1 MIVLE
6 YKLKG
11 KQYQYQAIDDAIRT
25 AQFVR
30 NKALRLWM
38 DGEKVDKYD
47 LNKYCAVLA
56 KDYPFANELNST
68 ARQASAERAWC
79 AISRFFNNCKKKVK
93 GKKGYPRFKKNSRSV
108 EYKAS
113 GWKLDSTTKKHITF
127 TDKKGIGRLKL
138 VGSRDIYFYNP
149 KDIKRVRLV
158 KRADGYYCQ
167 FSIKVDVKIESDL
180 TNKMVGLDVGLKEFL
195 TDSENN
201 TVENPRFL
209 RKAEKAINR
218 ANRKKSK
225 KFVKGKKPQS
235 NNYKKA
241 RERYARKHLKVS
253 RQRQEFAKS
262 IAYCVI
268 QSNDLVA
275 YEDLNVKNMVKNRK
289 LAKSISD
296 AGWTIFRQ
304 WLEYFGHKYGKIT
317 VAVPP
322 QNTSQDCSN
331 CGQKVQKS
339 LSTRTHICPQCG
351 HIQDRDFNAARNI
364 LIKALRTV
372 GHTGTYAWGDLPSWA
387 VGVSLLSNGES
398 VSQESHT
405 IAL

>member
-6 YKLKG
+6 YKLKA

-25 AQFVR
+25 AQFIR
-30 NKALRLWM
+30 NKALRLWI
-38 DGEKVDKYD
+38 DGEKVNKYD

-56 KDYPFANELNST
+56 KEYPFAKELNST
-68 ARQASAERAWC
+68 ARQASAERAWS
-79 AISRFFNNCKKKVK
+79 AISRFFENCKKGVK
-93 GKKGYPRFKKNSRSV
+93 GKKGYPRFKKNSRCV
-108 EYKAS
+108 EYKTS
-113 GWKLDSTTKKHITF
+113 GWKLDSNTKKHITF

-138 VGSRDIYFYNP
+138 VGSRDIYFYSAN
-149 KDIKRVRLV
+149 DIKRVRLV

-167 FSIKVDVKIESDL
+167 FSIKVDVRIETQA
-180 TNKMVGLDVGLKEFL
+180 TNNVIGLDVGLKEFL
-195 TDSENN
+195 TDSEGN

-225 KFVKGKKPQS
+225 KFVKGRKPQS
-235 NNYKKA
+235 KNYHKA
-241 RERYARKHLKVS
+241 RVRYARKHLKVS
-253 RQRQEFAKS
+253 RQREEFAKRV
-262 IAYCVI
+262 AYCVI

-275 YEDLNVKNMVKNRK
+275 YEDLNVKGMVRNRK

-322 QNTSQDCSN
+322 HNTSQDCSN
-331 CGQKVQKS
+331 CGQKVEKS
-339 LSTRTHICPQCG
+339 LSTRTHVCPNCG
-351 HIQDRDFNAARNI
+351 HVQDRDFNAAKNI

-387 VGVSLLSNGES
+387 IGVNNH
-398 VSQESHT
+398 V
-405 IAL
+405 